1 MLLKV
6 GSLYARDVRNRPFYA
21 KLQNLPPEPFYRL
34 IIPKIAIPVK
44 IYLMNKNGYNS
55 PKNYY
60 NRFYIEENYFFAI

>member
-6 GSLYARDVRNRPFYA
+6 GPFYAWDLRNRPFYA
-21 KLQNLPPEPFYRL
+21 ELQNLPLEPFYRL
-34 IIPKIAIPVK
+34 IISNVAMHAK

-60 NRFYIEENYFFAI
+60 NRFYIEEDYLFAM